1 MEAPTPSSS
10 VKARTAAELQA
21 LKRKSGKTYGQIAE
35 ETGLTNVYVAQ
46 LLRRQAQ
53 LKPATAPLLQA
64 ALPGLTD
71 ELLHEM
77 MQPPLRSYDPNLI
90 QEPTVYRLHEAV
102 MHFGESIKEIINEE
116 FGDGIMSAIDFYC
129 SVEKVKGVD
138 GKDRAVVTFDGKYLP
153 YTEQVEKRAYGIK
166 IKKTR
171 QPRRQSRMNQ
181 VCVAVVSVNI
191 KNKTR
196 LEKSDSV
203 VLKLLK
209 ERTQSIASFHQLQ
222 SSVEGFRTVCPAS
235 RRCHRQDPG
244 ICSSGF
250 IGSISISLCIFDCKY
265 FGSMVE
271 YMLFHRITSEYA
283 SCVKILPLS
292 FVDELISREMAI
304 VSFG

>member
-1 MEAPTPSSS
+1 MEAPNPSSS

-153 YTEQVEKRAYGIK
+153 YTEQVGTPSCNTPWI
-166 IKKTR
+166 I
-171 QPRRQSRMNQ
+171 
-181 VCVAVVSVNI
+181 I
-191 KNKTR
+191 F
-196 LEKSDSV
+196 
-203 VLKLLK
+203 K
-209 ERTQSIASFHQLQ
+209 ELQ
-222 SSVEGFRTVCPAS
+222 SCEKKGPFTQRGNGP
-235 RRCHRQDPG
+235 
-244 ICSSGF
+244 
-250 IGSISISLCIFDCKY
+250 
-265 FGSMVE
+265 
-271 YMLFHRITSEYA
+271 
-283 SCVKILPLS
+283 
-292 FVDELISREMAI
+292 
-304 VSFG
+304 